1 MKFMSKHLVRIA
13 GLKDGIYKQVFEIK
27 DEFFE
32 AYENSEVLSGEF
44 CVITTV
50 EINGKDR
57 KITIKIDGIITNLL
71 CDYCAKKI
79 ELPISI
85 TSNYLIKISKNK
97 KESIDE
103 IIFVQ
108 ANQHQININQLIFEM
123 VTFSIP
129 SKRFHQEDGEISCDE
144 QILSLL
150 DKYASKPKK
159 IDPRWEVLKN
169 IK

>member
-1 MKFMSKHLVRIA
+1 MSKHLVRIA

-32 AYENSEVLSGEF
+32 AYENSEVVSGDF
-44 CVITTV
+44 FVITTV

-57 KITIKIDGIITNLL
+57 KITIKIDGTITNLL

-79 ELPISI
+79 ELLISI

-150 DKYASKPKK
+150 DNYASKPKK

>member
-1 MKFMSKHLVRIA
+1 MSKHLVRIA
-13 GLKDGIYKQVFEIK
+13 GLKDGIHKQVFEIK

-32 AYENSEVLSGEF
+32 EYENSEVLSGEF
-44 CVITTV
+44 CVIATV
-50 EINGKDR
+50 KINGEDR
-57 KITIKIDGIITNLL
+57 RITIKINGTVSNLL
-71 CDYCAKKI
+71 CDYCAKRI

-85 TSNYLIKISKNK
+85 TSNYLIKKSENK
-97 KESIDE
+97 EESIDE

>member
-1 MKFMSKHLVRIA
+1 MRGQSNS
-13 GLKDGIYKQVFEIK
+13 GYKKTSDIIPLFE
-27 DEFFE
+27 
-32 AYENSEVLSGEF
+32 Y
-44 CVITTV
+44 
-50 EINGKDR
+50 
-57 KITIKIDGIITNLL
+57 
-71 CDYCAKKI
+71 
-79 ELPISI
+79 
-85 TSNYLIKISKNK
+85 
-97 KESIDE
+97 
-103 IIFVQ
+103 
-108 ANQHQININQLIFEM
+108 NQHQININQLIFEM